1 VSTALIPGLT
11 SPGVYPADRSGNTE
25 AIIPVETAVN
35 IGVALTD
42 AVASS
47 TGNTVDATVRLAR
60 QAADAGLRSA
70 WLGQRLDYDSV
81 ALAGIAGRE
90 VPEIAV
96 GTSAVPIFA
105 RHPILVSSQAQ
116 TSQAATHGRYT
127 LGLALGSKAMAESA
141 FGVPYDR
148 PIKRLREF
156 LTALRPL
163 LADGAVEF
171 RGEILTAVTPT
182 PAAVAGATPPVPVLV
197 AAMGPQALRVTG
209 ELADGTLPLFATPK
223 VLAEHI
229 VPVIASAAA
238 QAGRAAP
245 RIAVLVPGVVTAD
258 VEAARAAAITQTAFY
273 DRVPSYQRMAA
284 LAGASR
290 TADLVILGS
299 EQTIVAAVREYFDAG
314 ATEVVFTQTNLV
326 GDEAR
331 LRTWRLLG
339 ELSQS

>member
-1 VSTALIPGLT
+1 M
-11 SPGVYPADRSGNTE
+11 
-25 AIIPVETAVN
+25 N

-42 AVASS
+42 ALAGAD
-47 TGNTVDATVRLAR
+47 GNVVDETVRLAR
-60 QAADAGLRSA
+60 QADQAGLRSA
-70 WLGQRLDYDSV
+70 WLGQRMDFDSI

-90 VPEIAV
+90 VPGIAM

-116 TSQAATHGRYT
+116 TTQAATHGRYT
-127 LGLALGSKAMAESA
+127 LGLALGTKAATETA

-148 PIKRLREF
+148 PIARLREF
-156 LTALRPL
+156 LTALRAL
-163 LADGAVEF
+163 LADGRAEF
-171 RGEILTAVTPT
+171 RGDILTAVTPM

-229 VPVIASAAA
+229 VPAITGAAA
-238 QAGRAAP
+238 RAGRPAP
-245 RIAVLVPGVVTAD
+245 RIAALVPGVVTRD
-258 VEAARAAAITQTAFY
+258 VEAAREAAIAATAFY

-290 TADLVILGS
+290 TAELVTLGD
-299 EQTIVAAVREYFDAG
+299 EQVITAAVRDYFDAG
-314 ATEVVFTQTNLV
+314 ATEVIFTQTNLL
-326 GDEAR
+326 GEEAR

-339 ELSQS
+339 ELARTR